1 MVPLPVTIIDREP
14 VSCIDMVGDDVKT
27 TPAPFTAFERV
38 YAQTAGSTDASLK
51 AIAKQEFISVFNE
64 QRRRLLVAN
73 GEFLAALCKLFRFQE
88 RCSVCHINARSVIP
102 SFVSSIVRL
111 IPSCWPVRNF

>member
-14 VSCIDMVGDDVKT
+14 VSCVDMVGDDVTT

-38 YAQTAGSTDASLK
+38 YAQTAGSTDASLR

-73 GEFLAALCKLFRFQE
+73 GEFLAPLRFGNDAWPLISMLNLCSPL
-88 RCSVCHINARSVIP
+88 VRSMVRYLYR
-102 SFVSSIVRL
+102 SF
-111 IPSCWPVRNF
+111 